1 MKAAPIKVSRFSE
14 GLTVFKPDYYL
25 NEGKKVITDL
35 LDKGISYAS
44 LKSLSNK
51 LYQGGI
57 FKRVFVENET
67 KALKY
72 LTASDVQRSSP
83 LESSKNISK
92 KYTPWIEEMTLRNGQ
107 ILVSCA
113 GTGSCGKTALV
124 NLSFAGNIGS
134 QEIIRVETNK
144 IPHGYLYAYLSTPL
158 IYQYIQSMTYGAAI
172 PRISPDELGNLP
184 ILLPSESFQKEIHN
198 LIQAASKLREDGIK
212 LIKSSIADFEEKL
225 PSIQFQKIYTAK
237 IGSRI
242 NHSSRLEATYHS
254 KAIES
259 FYLEL
264 ENQKIQTRT
273 IANLSE
279 LVFTPGIFKRLRT
292 ENAENGIPFLSGSD
306 LLNQFP
312 SFQSHLSR
320 KMKNIDDY
328 ILKDGWLA
336 IQDAGSIGYVTYVHK
351 FLNGVSATNNLVRIV
366 PKESENYNYYIYC
379 FLKTSIGQ
387 KLLKTLEYGS
397 VQKHIDNKQV
407 SNLRVPI
414 IPSVFD
420 SITSTLKMAM
430 DNLGSAC
437 IMENNAINKIEKQIE
452 SWQKS

>member
-1 MKAAPIKVSRFSE
+1 MKAASIKVSRFSE

-35 LDKGISYAS
+35 IEKGVSSAS
-44 LKSLSNK
+44 LKSLSEK

-67 KALKY
+67 NALKY
-72 LTASDVQRSSP
+72 LTASDVQRSAP

-124 NLSFAGNIGS
+124 NQSYAGNIGS
-134 QEIIRVETNK
+134 QEIIRVETSK

-158 IYQYIQSMTYGAAI
+158 IYKYIQSMTYGAAI
-172 PRISPDELGNLP
+172 PRISPVELGNLP
-184 ILLPSESFQKEIHN
+184 VLLPSDSFQKEIHD
-198 LIQAASKLREDGIK
+198 LIQAASKLREDGIQ
-212 LIKSSIADFEEKL
+212 LINSSIAMLEEKL
-225 PSIQFQKIYTAK
+225 PNITFQKTYTAK

-242 NHSSRLEATYHS
+242 NHHLRLEATYHS
-254 KAIES
+254 MAIDS
-259 FYLEL
+259 FYEEL
-264 ENQKIQTRT
+264 ETLNIKTRT
-273 IANLSE
+273 IADLSKS
-279 LVFTPGIFKRLRT
+279 VFTPGIFKRLRT
-292 ENAENGIPFLSGSD
+292 EHAEKGVPFLSGSD

-312 SFQSHLSR
+312 TFQSHLSR
-320 KMKNIDDY
+320 KMKNIGDY
-328 ILKDGWLA
+328 ILEDGWLA
-336 IQDAGSIGYVTYVHK
+336 IQDAGSIGYVTYIHK

-366 PKESENYNYYIYC
+366 PKEKDNYNYYIYC

-397 VQKHIDNKQV
+397 VQKHIDNNQV
-407 SNLRVPI
+407 SNIKIPI
-414 IPSVFD
+414 ISSLYDTVSSNIKTGMED
-420 SITSTLKMAM
+420 
-430 DNLGSAC
+430 LGSAC
-437 IMENNAINKIEKQIE
+437 IIENDAIKKIEKRIE